1 MTRHF
6 TASIALGFC
15 VSFLL
20 PAVSMASAI
29 FTNFGSGQSYN
40 ISAGNAVGN
49 GFTFDGSVFAE
60 GSTFTPAANAKFGS
74 LDIALSCAFSCPD
87 PFTVA
92 LSRDGG
98 DQPGTV
104 IESFAVAG
112 ASLGALGVN
121 NPPLVLNSALLPT
134 LTAGTQYWVTVSA
147 DLNNA
152 IAWNLNSTS
161 DISNQAIS
169 VDGGASWFSPSG
181 LTPGAYEVD
190 SQSTAGVPEPGSFV
204 LLATALSFCLMRRF
218 ASRRA

>member
-1 MTRHF
+1 
-6 TASIALGFC
+6 L
-15 VSFLL
+15 
-20 PAVSMASAI
+20 
-29 FTNFGSGQSYN
+29 
-40 ISAGNAVGN
+40 
-49 GFTFDGSVFAE
+49 
-60 GSTFTPAANAKFGS
+60 
-74 LDIALSCAFSCPD
+74 
-87 PFTVA
+87 
-92 LSRDGG
+92 
-98 DQPGTV
+98 
-104 IESFAVAG
+104 IESFALAG

-161 DISNQAIS
+161 DISDQAIS
-169 VDGGASWFSPSG
+169 IDGGASWFSPSG

-204 LLATALSFCLMRRF
+204 LLATALSLCLMRRF